1 MRTTIAAVCI
11 FMFFTTVLLNIYQI
25 GATSGALQGGY
36 LMLTVYYSNAY
47 GDRPISYI
55 FESQKDR
62 SEMGRAFLVQ
72 DTRSMRFFRSKLG
85 QENVQEH
92 PLYPGSWVVTGLSQR
107 DFFGVMRSQEIAI
120 LVTGFI
126 TVAVI
131 LVPLYFDSKRP

>member
-1 MRTTIAAVCI
+1 MRTTIAALCI

-36 LMLTVYYSNAY
+36 LMLTIYYSNAY
-47 GDRPISYI
+47 GDRPLSYI
-55 FESQKDR
+55 FESQNER

-72 DTRSMRFFRSKLG
+72 DTRSMRFFTSKLG
-85 QENVQEH
+85 QENVQE
-92 PLYPGSWVVTGLSQR
+92 YSAGAWVVTGLSQR
-107 DFFGVMRSQEIAI
+107 DYFGFMRSQEIAI

-131 LVPLYFDSKRP
+131 LVPLYYDSKRP

>member
-1 MRTTIAAVCI
+1 MRTTIAALCI

-36 LMLTVYYSNAY
+36 LMLTIYYSNAY

-55 FESQKDR
+55 FESQKER

-72 DTRSMRFFRSKLG
+72 DTRSMRFFMSKLG
-85 QENVQEH
+85 QENVQE
-92 PLYPGSWVVTGLSQR
+92 YSTGAWVVTGLSQR
-107 DFFGVMRSQEIAI
+107 DYFGFLRSQEIAI

-131 LVPLYFDSKRP
+131 IIPLYYDSKRP

>member
-1 MRTTIAAVCI
+1 
-11 FMFFTTVLLNIYQI
+11 MFFTTVLLNIYQI

-36 LMLTVYYSNAY
+36 LMLTLYYSNAY

-85 QENVQEH
+85 QDNIQE
-92 PLYPGSWVVTGLSQR
+92 YQTGAWVVTGLSQR

-126 TVAVI
+126 TAAVI
-131 LVPLYFDSKRP
+131 IVPLYFDSKRP